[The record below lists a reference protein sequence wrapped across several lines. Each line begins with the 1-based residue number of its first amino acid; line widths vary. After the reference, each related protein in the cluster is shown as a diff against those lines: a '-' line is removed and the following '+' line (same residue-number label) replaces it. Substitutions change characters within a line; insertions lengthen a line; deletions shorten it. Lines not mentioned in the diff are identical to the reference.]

1 MNYLGK
7 IFVFAVFVMSLMLMT
22 FAAAIFLS
30 HTNWQ
35 AEIERK
41 PEECVAGQRPGYKHL
56 LTEAER
62 DKGVLRDEIDKLT
75 RQVGESEQAR
85 DQVVAK
91 LQSALAQKSEDLEKL
106 RQEKVERDAK
116 IVSQL
121 EDLKKVTDELAKAS
135 EQVDA
140 LRTQVREQQATVDV
154 QVGKSVGLAA
164 DLEETKATLA
174 VAVERRAQL
183 EKQVANARLLLQQYG
198 LTIDALPKDRVP
210 ALDGDV
216 IAVAEGMIEV
226 SLGADDGLQVGHTL
240 EVYRSGEYL
249 GRAVVRAVKADHA
262 IAELVKGFSRGI
274 VQRGDK
280 VTTKLKA

>member
-1 MNYLGK
+1 MNQLGK
-7 IFVFAVFVMSLMLMT
+7 IFVFAVFVMSLVLMT
-22 FAAAIFLS
+22 FAASIFLS

-35 AEIERK
+35 AEIERT
-41 PEECVAGQRPGYKHL
+41 PDQCVAGQRPGYKYL
-56 LTEAER
+56 LSEAER
-62 DKGVLRDEIDKLT
+62 EKASLRDEIDKLT

-91 LQSALAQKSEDLEKL
+91 LQSALAQKSQDLEKL
-106 RQEKVERDAK
+106 REEKVERDAK
-116 IVSQL
+116 IVAQL
-121 EDLKKVTDELAKAS
+121 EDLKKVTDELAKAT

-140 LRTQVREQQATVDV
+140 LRTQIRDQQATVDQ
-154 QVGKSVGLAA
+154 QVSKSVGLSAE
-164 DLEETKATLA
+164 LEEAKATLA

-249 GRAVVRAVKADHA
+249 GRAVVRAVKPDHA
-262 IAELVKGFSRGI
+262 IAELVKEFSRGI

>member
-7 IFVFAVFVMSLMLMT
+7 IFVFAVFVMSLVLMT

-35 AEIERK
+35 AEIERR

>member
-7 IFVFAVFVMSLMLMT
+7 IFVFAVFVMSLVLMT

-62 DKGVLRDEIDKLT
+62 DKTLLRDEIDKLT

>member
-1 MNYLGK
+1 MNQLGK

-30 HTNWQ
+30 HTNWRD
-35 AEIERK
+35 EIERK

-62 DKGVLRDEIDKLT
+62 DKTLLRDEIDKLT

-91 LQSALAQKSEDLEKL
+91 LQSALAQKSDDLEKL
-106 RQEKVERDAK
+106 RQEKVDRDAK

-121 EDLKKVTDELAKAS
+121 EDLKKVTDELAKAT

-140 LRTQVREQQATVDV
+140 LRAQIRDQQATVDQ
-154 QVGKSVGLAA
+154 QVSKSVGLAA
-164 DLEETKATLA
+164 ELEEAKATLA

-198 LTIDALPKDRVP
+198 LTIDALPRDRVP

-249 GRAVVRAVKADHA
+249 GRAVVRAVKPDHA
-262 IAELVKGFSRGI
+262 IAELVKEFSRGI

>member
-1 MNYLGK
+1 MNQLGK

-91 LQSALAQKSEDLEKL
+91 LQSALAQKSDDLEKL

>member
-7 IFVFAVFVMSLMLMT
+7 IFVFAVFVMSLVLMT

>member
-1 MNYLGK
+1 
-7 IFVFAVFVMSLMLMT
+7 
-22 FAAAIFLS
+22 
-30 HTNWQ
+30 
-35 AEIERK
+35 
-41 PEECVAGQRPGYKHL
+41 
-56 LTEAER
+56 
-62 DKGVLRDEIDKLT
+62 
-75 RQVGESEQAR
+75 
-85 DQVVAK
+85 VAK